1 MEQEKILK
9 IIDLYTNQGMGTHIL
24 AKMFSVGHKKI
35 STILK
40 ENNVPIKSKGGQI
53 KNDVDI
59 SKTKVIQYDSNHY
72 GLKCKLTGKVIK
84 DINNLSGEITR
95 HITQTQPSVE
105 IPKNN
110 YQRKKYEN
118 ENGKKWY
125 EDYFDKIE
133 LDVKVTRKCSLCDWT
148 TTDIENNTGCFEQHI
163 KNVHNK
169 TIYEYLI
176 EYPNEIQLH
185 KQVYEKQSKLNSEDS
200 HVICEICG
208 EKMVGIT
215 NTHLLFQHNMT
226 IGEYKLLYPNSRIVS
241 EKTSEKLTNQI
252 IEINKTITPTWT
264 SKGEIE
270 LREYIESLGFNTIKG
285 KNRKILEGKEI
296 DIIIPELKICFEY
309 NGLYFHTEEMGK
321 NSTYHLNKTLD
332 CYKLGYKLYHIFE
345 DEWMTNKEI
354 TKSKIKHLLGK
365 GDGVRVGGR
374 QINIKPIDGKIK
386 KEFLDKY
393 HIQGNDKSTICYGG
407 YYNDELVGVMTFNG
421 KRNMTKTKYDE
432 FELTRFATNDKYIIS
447 GLASKMVKHFI
458 NEHNPQS
465 IISFADRRWTIDG
478 DSNLYTKLGFTLV
491 KILQPEYYYYSSKY
505 NRYKRFHK
513 FVFGKSNMKKKFP
526 HLDFS
531 KSESELTKELG
542 FSKIWNCGLY
552 KYELIIQKD

>member
-1 MEQEKILK
+1 MEQEKILE

-24 AKMFSVGHKKI
+24 AKKFNVGHKKI
-35 STILK
+35 SSILK

-53 KNDVDI
+53 KNEIDI
-59 SKTKVIQYDSNHY
+59 SKTKVIQYDSNRY

-84 DINNLSGEITR
+84 DVNNLSGEITR
-95 HITQTQPSVE
+95 HIIQTQPDVE

-133 LDVKVTRKCSLCDWT
+133 LEIKDTRKCSLCDWT
-148 TTDIENNTGCFEQHI
+148 TTDIENNTGCFEQHV
-163 KNVHNK
+163 KNVHNRS
-169 TIYEYLI
+169 IYDYLI
-176 EYPNEIQLH
+176 EFPNEIHLH
-185 KQVYEKQSKLNSEDS
+185 KEVYEKQHKLNSEDS

-215 NTHLLFQHNMT
+215 NTHLSFQHNMT
-226 IGEYKLLYPNSRIVS
+226 ISEYKLLYPNSRIVS

-345 DEWMTNKEI
+345 DEWMANKEI

-365 GDGVRVGGR
+365 GDGVRIGGR
-374 QINIKPIDGKIK
+374 QIVIKTIDSKIK

-421 KRNMTKTKYDE
+421 KRNMTKTKHGEY
-432 FELTRFATNDKYIIS
+432 ELTRFATNNTYIIS

-458 NEHNPQS
+458 NEHNPVS

-478 DSNLYTKLGFTLV
+478 DNNLYTKLGFELI
-491 KILQPEYYYYSSKY
+491 KILPPEYYYYSSKF

-513 FVFGKSNMKKKFP
+513 FVFGKNNLKKKYP
-526 HLDFS
+526 HLDFN
-531 KSESELTKELG
+531 KSENELTKELG

-552 KYELIIQKD
+552 KYELRIQKD